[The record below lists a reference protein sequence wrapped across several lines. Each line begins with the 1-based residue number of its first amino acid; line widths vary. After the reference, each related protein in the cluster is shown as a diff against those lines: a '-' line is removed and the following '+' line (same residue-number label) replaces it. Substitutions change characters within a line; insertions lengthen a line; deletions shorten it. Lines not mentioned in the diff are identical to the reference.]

1 MNSFPLRSSDI
12 EVVIKNKR
20 PSRSNICSGYR
31 PAFKVK
37 DDYLTTGIIRLIGI
51 DELSYNGVAKAEIWF
66 LSPEFYPNCLKI
78 GQVIQFQEGKIIHGF
93 VTITKINNKNL
104 EIK

>member
-1 MNSFPLRSSDI
+1 MKYFPNNTADV

-20 PSRSNICSGYR
+20 SSRSNICSGYR

-37 DDYLTTGIIRLIGI
+37 DNYLTTGIIKLIDV
-51 DELSYNGVAKAEIWF
+51 DELSYDNESIAEVWF
-66 LSPEFYPNCLKI
+66 ITPEFYPNCLKV
-78 GQVIQFQEGKIIHGF
+78 GDVIQFQEGKEIHGF
-93 VTITKINNKNL
+93 ATITKINNKIL